1 MEDVQ
6 EERGVKLRN
15 GVKSTEHW
23 YGRAHTDLAMIKNWT
38 LTPPPPPS
46 IPYLCTNIGRPHIQ
60 GSILELW
67 YPVFVNSNQFLDTL
81 QEHLF
86 VKLLLLQPN

>member
-1 MEDVQ
+1 MGNGRWENGEWEMGNGKWGIGYKMEDVQ

-38 LTPPPPPS
+38 LTPSPSPPL
-46 IPYLCTNIGRPHIQ
+46 YLTSVPI
-60 GSILELW
+60 
-67 YPVFVNSNQFLDTL
+67 
-81 QEHLF
+81 
-86 VKLLLLQPN
+86 